1 MRLQDIRE
9 ATDDEQITSIL
20 ITAHEKRSLK
30 NKGSAREVPVVLF
43 GLTALH
49 AQKDEAHALDSDY
62 LFPRYNEA
70 EKTNSN
76 SASAATNKRMK
87 ALGFEDHS
95 SHNLRHTSKRLMRD
109 AGVTKDVT
117 DIIHGHAG
125 STVADT
131 YGRGVALGRMKEA
144 LEKGFEGLRG

>member
-1 MRLQDIRE
+1 MANIHDVARAAGVSIKTVSRVLNGEPNVRLKTKAAVE
-9 ATDDEQITSIL
+9 AAIDALNYVPSHFARAMKSGQSKTIAFLTDSVVTSPESI
-20 ITAHEKRSLK
+20 
-30 NKGSAREVPVVLF
+30 
-43 GLTALH
+43 
-49 AQKDEAHALDSDY
+49 
-62 LFPRYNEA
+62 
-70 EKTNSN
+70 
-76 SASAATNKRMK
+76 SAATNKRMK

-131 YGRGVALGRMKEA
+131 YGRGVALSRMKEA
-144 LEKGFEGLRG
+144 LEKGFQGLRG